1 MDNREVSV
9 GSWLVVYVIM
19 CIPLVNLIMLL
30 VWAFGSGA
38 PASQANW
45 AKATLLWMVIFIVL
59 WFALI
64 GGMLASM

>member
-45 AKATLLWMVIFIVL
+45 AKATLLGW
-59 WFALI
+59 
-64 GGMLASM
+64 